1 MDHGVAFLC
10 RFYGVSR
17 AGFYAW
23 RSRPQ
28 SARTEESRWLLNRIA
43 LVHAQSRETYG
54 SPRVNA
60 SLRKQRIFVSKH
72 RIARL
77 MRENDIKGRV
87 VRVTRRQ
94 PGLHRFCEGLP
105 NRLKD
110 AGCPTG
116 PNQQWASDITY
127 LNVQGKW
134 RYLAVII
141 DLYSRRIISWALS
154 DRRTVDLTHR
164 IMQIAIKRRR
174 PRPGLLFHTDRGIE
188 YRSLTFR
195 DLLST
200 HGIIA
205 SMNRPGQTTDNAYA
219 ESFFHTLKAEFFR
232 GRCFNTTWEL
242 RQGLAGYINHFY
254 NRQRMHSGIG
264 YRSPEEYELLAA

>member
-1 MDHGVAFLC
+1 MC

-23 RSRPQ
+23 RHRPP
-28 SARTEESRWLLNRIA
+28 SATVEENRWLLTQITQ
-43 LVHAQSRETYG
+43 VHQGSREIYG

-60 SLRKQRIFVSKH
+60 TLRKQGIFVSKH

-77 MRENDIKGRV
+77 MRENDLKGRV

-110 AGCPTG
+110 AGTPTR
-116 PNQQWASDITY
+116 PDAQWAGDITY
-127 LNVQGKW
+127 LHVQGKW

-141 DLYSRRIISWALS
+141 DLYSRRVVSWALS
-154 DRRTVDLTHR
+154 DRRTIDLTYQAMR
-164 IMQIAIKRRR
+164 AALKRRK
-174 PRPGLLFHTDRGIE
+174 PKPGLIFHTDRGIE
-188 YRSLTFR
+188 YRSLILR
-195 DLLST
+195 DLLAT
-200 HGIIA
+200 HHIIA
-205 SMNRPGQTTDNAYA
+205 SMNRPGRTTDNAYA

-232 GRCFNTTWEL
+232 GRCFTTTQEL
-242 RQGLAGYINHFY
+242 RRGLAGYINHFY

-264 YRSPEEYELLAA
+264 YYSPEECERSAA